1 MEKKV
6 FPGIIGGFIGFVV
19 GILGGGFLGL
29 VVGGTFLGGFD
40 IYENIGMEGYEVAA
54 YIGAAIGAIVF
65 SILGVK
71 WARKIADK
79 RRNAA

>member
-1 MEKKV
+1 MGKKV
-6 FPGIIGGFIGFVV
+6 FPGIIGGFLGFVV

-71 WARKIADK
+71 WAWKIADK
-79 RRNAA
+79 RRKAA